1 MKTKLLDGIMHIII
15 IFKKNN
21 MIKTRRSFENSHED
35 VVLIIFFISFFVL
48 FKVNKLQNNQDHVS
62 CIYNTWDP

>member
-35 VVLIIFFISFFVL
+35 VVLIIFYFIF
-48 FKVNKLQNNQDHVS
+48 
-62 CIYNTWDP
+62 CII